1 MAVIMSAMD
10 IGELGPQDLVY
21 GSMIL
26 HHLEPFDEFAR
37 TLRAAIRPGGKGYFY
52 ENNAASRTMVWF
64 RRHVVGKMWVPK
76 HGDDDEFPLEPH
88 EVDELR
94 KHFTVEQSF
103 PELLY
108 FELASSYLLKG
119 EALGP
124 HQEDRRDAPPLR
136 ADPSL
141 QLPPGASSVLAPPYA
156 NRRMWTLRTRPIA
169 TR

>member
-1 MAVIMSAMD
+1 MD
-10 IGELGPQDLVY
+10 IGELGPQDFVY

-26 HHLEPFDEFAR
+26 HHLEPFEEFAR

-88 EVDELR
+88 EVDELAEAL
-94 KHFTVEQSF
+94 HGGA
-103 PELLY
+103 ELPR
-108 FELASSYLLKG
+108 APLLRAGVVLPAQG
-119 EALGP
+119 EALGS

-141 QLPPGASSVLAPPYA
+141 QLPPGAPAVLAPPYA